1 MSTEIVRYRCWIER
15 EGGGI
20 LYQQTFE
27 SISAL
32 EAARRTA
39 IGSLNWIAGP
49 YNWKTTFPVHVYI
62 MDASDRY
69 SESSVGKVTVDVG
82 FSATIRNP
90 RGDSDKVFEE
100 IDDDVAG
107 DRGPSTLQSIRES
120 VKAMN
125 ELDDALRAD
134 AERRAADVAG
144 VMQPI
149 VGDRGTS
156 MDPRPPGFEFRPHAE
171 FLKQEF
177 SKFVDGLNLP
187 ESVVADRAPIT
198 RPASAESIVGG
209 EKQ

>member
-1 MSTEIVRYRCWIER
+1 MSSEIVRYRCWIER

-49 YNWKTTFPVHVYI
+49 YNWKTIFPVLIYI

-69 SESSVGKVTVDVG
+69 AERSVGKVTVDVG
-82 FSATIRNP
+82 FSATVRNP

-100 IDDDVAG
+100 IDDDVA
-107 DRGPSTLQSIRES
+107 
-120 VKAMN
+120 
-125 ELDDALRAD
+125 
-134 AERRAADVAG
+134 
-144 VMQPI
+144 
-149 VGDRGTS
+149 
-156 MDPRPPGFEFRPHAE
+156 
-171 FLKQEF
+171 
-177 SKFVDGLNLP
+177 
-187 ESVVADRAPIT
+187 PIT